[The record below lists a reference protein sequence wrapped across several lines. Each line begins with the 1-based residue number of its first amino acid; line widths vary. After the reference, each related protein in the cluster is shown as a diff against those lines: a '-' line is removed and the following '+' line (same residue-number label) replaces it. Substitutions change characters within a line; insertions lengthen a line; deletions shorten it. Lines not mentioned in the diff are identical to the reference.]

1 MQTSEFDPYAGN
13 LLVQGL
19 GPILS
24 PMERLAQLTT
34 RPPVP
39 PAIDGIP
46 RHVRVHMLQT
56 LRDLYIPSPE
66 SARIAETIDLMVR
79 QGYRYR
85 DPRRATTWTIVGND
99 PAAAR
104 LPRAPGLT
112 SLVAGHSGCGKSN
125 AILRWFGCYPQQIIT
140 HETFPRLVGNH
151 AQVVWLS
158 VDVPAS
164 GRLVHL
170 ARNLMMTW
178 DDALARSVE
187 GYMPRFTNA
196 LVRERSDGAKLFD
209 EWLRVACSH
218 FLGILHL
225 DEIQNFFKLP
235 TLAQRKTGRTRKSE
249 VNDVELSLVEDQMLR
264 AVLTLVNTWEIPVIV
279 SGTPDGATALL
290 KRLSNAQRFAASGF
304 HRLEEFRSVDD
315 RKFQLFLTSLGQYQ
329 FLNKRLA
336 IDDTVRSV
344 VLELTAGVPRL
355 IVALWLAAQRLALE
369 RTDDTFRIEDLRR
382 ASKTLLGSVAP
393 AVAAL
398 RSGDPTKMRQYEDLL
413 PRDDAFWN
421 SFWAGG
427 TTT

>member
-24 PMERLAQLTT
+24 QKERLAQLTT
-34 RPPVP
+34 QPPMP
-39 PAIDGIP
+39 PAIGAIP

-85 DPRRATTWTIVGND
+85 DPMRAATWTIVGND
-99 PAAAR
+99 PAAAS

-112 SLVAGHSGCGKSN
+112 SLVAGHSGTGKSN

-140 HETFPRLVGNH
+140 HETFPRLVGSH

-170 ARNLMMTW
+170 ARNLMMAW

-187 GYMPRFTNA
+187 GYTPRFSVVLA
-196 LVRERSDGAKLFD
+196 RERSDGAKLFD

-235 TLAQRKTGRTRKSE
+235 TLAQRKTRKSE
-249 VNDVELSLVEDQMLR
+249 DNDIELSLVEDQMLK

-279 SGTPDGATALL
+279 SGTPDGAAALL

-304 HRLEEFRSVDD
+304 HRLEEFRSVED
-315 RKFQLFLTSLGQYQ
+315 RKFKLFLESLAKYQ
-329 FLNKRLA
+329 FLKERLT
-336 IDDTVRSV
+336 INEDVLNGI
-344 VLELTAGVPRL
+344 LELTAGVPRL

-398 RSGDPTKMRQYEDLL
+398 RSGDPTKMRRYEDLL
-413 PRDDAFWN
+413 PREDAFWN

-427 TTT
+427 STT